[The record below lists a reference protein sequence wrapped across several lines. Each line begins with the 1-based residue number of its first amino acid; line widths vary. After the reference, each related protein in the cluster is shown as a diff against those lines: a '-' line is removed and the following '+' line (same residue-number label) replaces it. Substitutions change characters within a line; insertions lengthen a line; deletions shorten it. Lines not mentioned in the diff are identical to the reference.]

1 MWNAINILYH
11 WYRSVKNK
19 RLQHSWHIK
28 VQTSDS
34 EQNEVECSE
43 VEQNE
48 VECSEVEQN
57 EVEHTVLLCSVIH
70 ITKPE

>member
-1 MWNAINILYH
+1 MHVAISYSQQIC
-11 WYRSVKNK
+11 
-19 RLQHSWHIK
+19 
-28 VQTSDS
+28 TSGKA

-43 VEQNE
+43 A
-48 VECSEVEQN
+48 EQN